1 MRTRWCAALF
11 ALACLPALA
20 ADRLPALRARAQEVT
35 VSGLSSGGYMA
46 VQVHVAHSSIV
57 SGAGVIAGGPYYCAQ
72 GSLATASYNCMNP
85 GGWTPLPSVE
95 FLRAET
101 EALAAA
107 GRIDPTANLA
117 AARAWLFT
125 GTQDRTFYPAVVIAL
140 KAYYASYGTN
150 VKLVADKPAGHAM
163 VDEDALGELL
173 KYLGFANPP
182 AVKAAGNIAAF
193 DQNPF
198 AGGDAYAISMN
209 DTGYV
214 YVPKAC
220 AALVL
225 PLLEPRLQPARLLG
239 LVGIYR
245 RAVPH
250 AARRAGPRGEGDARP
265 PQRPAMSAA
274 IASMMRGCS
283 PMAGSS
289 EISTPG

>member
-1 MRTRWCAALF
+1 
-11 ALACLPALA
+11 
-20 ADRLPALRARAQEVT
+20 
-35 VSGLSSGGYMA
+35 MA

-125 GTQDRTFYPAVVIAL
+125 GTHDRTVYPAVVTAL
-140 KAYYASYGTN
+140 RAYYASYRTN

-163 VDEDALGELL
+163 EDEDALGELL

-182 AVKAAGNIAAF
+182 AARAAGNIAAF

-220 AALVL
+220 AAGGCRVHVAFHGCRQNGEDFPRDAGYNRWADANSLIVLYPQTVARSGWCFRCWNLVYN
-225 PLLEPRLQPARLLG
+225 PRACWDWWGYTGAQYHTQRGAQVRAVKAMLDRLSARL
-239 LVGIYR
+239 
-245 RAVPH
+245 
-250 AARRAGPRGEGDARP
+250 
-265 PQRPAMSAA
+265 
-274 IASMMRGCS
+274 
-283 PMAGSS
+283 
-289 EISTPG
+289 